1 MPPRSAGRSRP
12 PLQRPRRQRSCVERQ
27 VVPQPSPV
35 RRRRR
40 ASLTA
45 GIQPGASSAA
55 MASCYRRRP
64 MPTAVLRRSVAQL
77 FMIGLPG
84 PTLDRA
90 TRAFLAE
97 HPPGGVILFKRNIR
111 SAAELRRLTEAIH
124 AGGAGVH
131 PLVALDHEGGRVDR
145 LPRPFTH
152 FPPAAVVGA
161 SGDTRLAEAVGR
173 AMGRELRAVGID
185 LDFAPVLDVWSN
197 PRNRVIGDRAF
208 GTTPRAVARL
218 ALAFACG
225 LARAGVL
232 ACGKHF
238 PGHGATVGD
247 SHFVLPRV
255 RRSRRAL
262 AATELVPF
270 ARAAAAD
277 IPALMTAHVV
287 VPALDARRPG
297 TVSRTICHDLLRR
310 RLRFRGVLFSDD
322 LEMQAMAGRRRVG
335 RAAVE
340 ALQAGCDMLLVCQ
353 SLAAAREAIAAV
365 EDALGRGRLEA
376 GAIATSLM
384 RIQGLRRRLTAP
396 PARASLAWPA
406 HRQLARRVAAIAPQ
420 ASARAAG

>member
-1 MPPRSAGRSRP
+1 MATS
-12 PLQRPRRQRSCVERQ
+12 LLRR
-27 VVPQPSPV
+27 
-35 RRRRR
+35 
-40 ASLTA
+40 TA
-45 GIQPGASSAA
+45 G
-55 MASCYRRRP
+55 
-64 MPTAVLRRSVAQL
+64 QL
-77 FMIGLPG
+77 FMVGLPR
-84 PTLDRA
+84 PALDRE
-90 TRAFLAE
+90 TREFLAE
-97 HPPGGVILFKRNIR
+97 RCPGGVILFKRNIR
-111 SAAELRRLTEAIH
+111 SAEQLRRLVADIH
-124 AGGAGVH
+124 ATGAGVP

-145 LPRPFTH
+145 LPHPPFTH
-152 FPPAAVVGA
+152 FPPMALVGE

-218 ALAFACG
+218 ALAFARG

-287 VPALDARRPG
+287 VPALDARRPA
-297 TVSRTICHDLLRR
+297 TVSPKICRDLLRR

-353 SLAAAREAIAAV
+353 SLAAAREAMAAV

>member
-1 MPPRSAGRSRP
+1 MATS
-12 PLQRPRRQRSCVERQ
+12 LLRR
-27 VVPQPSPV
+27 
-35 RRRRR
+35 
-40 ASLTA
+40 TA
-45 GIQPGASSAA
+45 G
-55 MASCYRRRP
+55 
-64 MPTAVLRRSVAQL
+64 QL
-77 FMIGLPG
+77 FMVGLPR
-84 PTLDRA
+84 PALDRE
-90 TRAFLAE
+90 TREFLAE
-97 HPPGGVILFKRNIR
+97 RCPGGVILFKRNIR
-111 SAAELRRLTEAIH
+111 SAEQLRRLVADIH
-124 AGGAGVH
+124 ATGAGVP

-145 LPRPFTH
+145 LPHPPFTH
-152 FPPAAVVGA
+152 FPPMALVGE

-218 ALAFACG
+218 ALAFARG

-287 VPALDARRPG
+287 VPALDARRPA

-340 ALQAGCDMLLVCQ
+340 ALRAGCDMLLVCQ
-353 SLAAAREAIAAV
+353 SLAAAREAMAAV

-396 PARASLAWPA
+396 PARASLGWPA

>member
-1 MPPRSAGRSRP
+1 
-12 PLQRPRRQRSCVERQ
+12 
-27 VVPQPSPV
+27 
-35 RRRRR
+35 
-40 ASLTA
+40 
-45 GIQPGASSAA
+45 
-55 MASCYRRRP
+55 MA
-64 MPTAVLRRSVAQL
+64 TTVLRRTAGQL
-77 FMIGLPG
+77 FMVGLPRPALG
-84 PTLDRA
+84 RE
-90 TRAFLAE
+90 TREFLAE
-97 HPPGGVILFKRNIR
+97 RCPGGVILFKRNIR
-111 SAAELRRLTEAIH
+111 SAEQLRRLVADIH
-124 AGGAGVH
+124 ATGAGVP

-145 LPRPFTH
+145 LPHPPFTH
-152 FPPAAVVGA
+152 FPPMALLGEK
-161 SGDTRLAEAVGR
+161 GDTGLAAAVGR

-218 ALAFACG
+218 ALAFARG

-255 RRSRRAL
+255 SRSRREL
-262 AATELVPF
+262 AATDLLPF
-270 ARAAAAD
+270 ARAAAAG
-277 IPALMTAHVV
+277 IPALMTAHVL
-287 VPALDARRPG
+287 VPALDPRRPV
-297 TVSRTICHDLLRR
+297 TLSRRICRDLLRR
-310 RLRFRGVLFSDD
+310 RLRFRGLLFSDD

-365 EDALGRGRLEA
+365 EAALGRGTLDAEA
-376 GAIATSLM
+376 IGASLS
-384 RIQGLRRRLTAP
+384 RIQGLRRHLTAP
-396 PARASLAWPA
+396 PARPSFGWPA
-406 HRQLARRVAAIAPQ
+406 HARLARRLAAAAPQ